1 MSKPR
6 DHTGKTYG
14 PCRVIGLAPGTR
26 AKWLCECLVCGRIE
40 TRTAASVRDYKR
52 RPHTN
57 CAHCRPSYVTRT
69 KEDIY
74 IPDVGGTEWNGK
86 QYVSTPIGLL
96 RQQFYLGLMTCHGL
110 NDAQNVSASDPSS
123 ITDVWLKIQTDSI
136 RGVTNA
142 RTHRHANITARS
154 EQGETCEDYADLYR

>member
-26 AKWLCECLVCGRIE
+26 AHWLCECLVCGRIE

-57 CAHCRPSYVTRT
+57 CAHCRPSYVTRS
-69 KEDIY
+69 KDDAY
-74 IPDVGGTEWNGK
+74 IPDVGGIEWDGK
-86 QYVSTPIGLL
+86 RYVSTPLGLL
-96 RQQFYLGLMTCHGL
+96 RQQFYLGLMSCHEL
-110 NDAQNVSASDPSS
+110 NDAQNVNESAQSN
-123 ITDVWLKIQTDSI
+123 ITDVYRQILTDYI
-136 RGVTNA
+136 RGVIPV
-142 RTHRHANITARS
+142 RTHRRANITAS
-154 EQGETCEDYADLYR
+154 GEQVETCEDYADLYR